1 MKKLF
6 LSILVISSL
15 LGGNAYAK
23 IIILSKCFYTA
34 IEKKMDTSVY
44 EKNYYKVDTVQKTV
58 THISRTSDEWAKNHP
73 NDSRINIQK
82 YTLDYYDDDYVV
94 GLEKKQN
101 KTYRYTLDLKKKI
114 VEIYII
120 EEKEILTYHKCETNK
135 L

>member
-23 IIILSKCFYTA
+23 IIILSKCFQTA
-34 IEKKMDTSVY
+34 VANEFDTEVY
-44 EKNYYKVDTVQKTV
+44 EKQYYKVDTNQKTLA
-58 THISRTSDEWAKNHP
+58 HISVITDEWLKN
-73 NDSRINIQK
+73 SSSKSKVTIEK
-82 YTLDYYDDDYVV
+82 YDLDYYDDDYVV
-94 GLEKKQN
+94 GLDKKQN